1 MTETKKLNISNT
13 SNAHAISDFANDISA
28 MDLPPN
34 VLESTRFGIVDW
46 FAVAIG
52 ASGLPPIISIKK
64 VVNSWRSVGS
74 SCVLIGEN
82 SSAVGSALING
93 TMAHCL
99 DFDDTHVGSISHI
112 SGPVLAT
119 VLAIGTEISASP
131 IEMFR
136 AYLAGFEAGAKL
148 GSEGLGVA
156 VTERNIHATG
166 IFGCLGA
173 TVAGSVLYKLNN
185 LELQRAIGLAAT
197 QASGLQ
203 GSFGTP
209 AKPFHAGKAAFN
221 AVLSVQMAKEGYIAN
236 IEMLESGSSLNKAL
250 VQDGSV
256 EFQKINFLNHWEI
269 TKNTFKPYASCL
281 LTHPIIDA
289 ARIIYPQINNRNIK
303 NINIF
308 VNPLSIQVAGKLSP
322 VTPFE
327 GKFSISFCVALA
339 LCGRV
344 VSQLDF
350 TDATIEDQKIQSLV
364 RCVKLI
370 PDSSIELT
378 SGIVEVVLEDGSK
391 LTNKTL
397 MALGNP
403 ENPMSWED
411 MHEKFISLTSP
422 VLGNKAEDLF
432 LVLKN
437 FDKTKD
443 SEEFLKFLR
452 KT

>member
-1 MTETKKLNISNT
+1 LNISNE
-13 SNAHAISDFANDISA
+13 SNATAINDFVNDISA
-28 MDLPPN
+28 MVLPPN
-34 VLESTRFGIVDW
+34 VLESTRFGVVDW

-52 ASGLPPIISIKK
+52 ASELTPIISIKK
-64 VVNSWRSVGS
+64 VVNSWRSVGT
-74 SCVLIGEN
+74 SCVLIGEK
-82 SSAVGSALING
+82 SSAIGSALING

-131 IEMFR
+131 IEMFK

-173 TVAGSVLYKLNN
+173 TVAGSILYKLNN

-209 AKPFHAGKAAFN
+209 AKPFHSGKAAFN
-221 AVLSVQMAKEGYIAN
+221 AVLSVQMAKEDYVSN
-236 IEMLESGSSLNKAL
+236 IEMVESGSSLNKAL
-250 VQDGSV
+250 VQDGSAK
-256 EFQKINFLNHWEI
+256 FNKINFLNNWEI

-289 ARIIYPQINNRNIK
+289 ARIIYPKINNRNIK
-303 NINIF
+303 NITIF
-308 VNPLSIQVAGKLSP
+308 VNPLSIQVAGKLFP
-322 VTPFE
+322 TTPFE

-339 LCGRV
+339 LTGRV

-350 TDATIEDQKIQSLV
+350 TDFTVGDENIQSLLN
-364 RCVKLI
+364 CVNLI

-378 SGIVEVVLEDGSK
+378 SGTVEVTLEDGSK

-397 MALGNP
+397 IALGNP
-403 ENPMSWED
+403 ENPMSWAD
-411 MHEKFISLTSP
+411 MHKKFISLTSP
-422 VLGNKAEDLF
+422 VLGNNAENLF
-432 LVLKN
+432 LALKN
-437 FDKTKD
+437 IDKNED
-443 SEEFLKFLR
+443 SEDFLKYLR
-452 KT
+452 KI